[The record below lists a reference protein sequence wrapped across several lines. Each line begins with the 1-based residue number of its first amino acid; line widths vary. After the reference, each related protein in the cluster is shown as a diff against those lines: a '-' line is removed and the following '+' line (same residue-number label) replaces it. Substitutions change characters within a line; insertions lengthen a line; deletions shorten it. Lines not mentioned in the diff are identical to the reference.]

1 MRNESWLEALD
12 DELRMRGLSADERAD
27 AVVEA
32 EGFLLESGAD
42 PVEHFGPPAA
52 YAESLAGAV
61 GAARPARRTLT
72 GLPLL
77 EASGVGKAYRAR
89 TVLDGVSVSLGAG
102 QLVALVGPNG
112 VGKSTLLRV
121 LAGLERPDAG
131 TVVRHGRVGYV
142 PQAGGLDLYLRPQE
156 HFELF
161 GTCRG
166 RSRRA
171 ARREGERLAR
181 ELGWD
186 AASAPVAAKLSG
198 GTRQKLSV
206 IAALIGE
213 PEVLLLDEPYQ
224 GMDADSTRRL
234 WDLLGTWCDGPG
246 AAIVASHQAD
256 AIARADTVVE
266 LAGAGR

>member
-1 MRNESWLEALD
+1 MRPESWLEALD
-12 DELRMRGLSADERAD
+12 DELRTRGLSADERAD

-32 EGFLLESGAD
+32 ESFLHESGAD
-42 PVEHFGPPAA
+42 PLQHFGAPAV
-52 YAESLAGAV
+52 YADSLAGAV
-61 GAARPARRTLT
+61 GATRPERRT
-72 GLPLL
+72 GHGPAVL
-77 EASGVGKAYRAR
+77 EASGIGKAFRSR
-89 TVLDGVSVSLGAG
+89 PVLDGVSIRLGG
-102 QLVALVGPNG
+102 SQLIALIGPNG
-112 VGKSTLLRV
+112 VGKSTLLRI
-121 LAGLERPDAG
+121 LAGLERPDTG
-131 TVVRHGRVGYV
+131 TVERHGRIGYV
-142 PQAGGLDLYLRPQE
+142 PQAGGLDPYLRPQE

-171 ARREGERLAR
+171 ARQEGERLAR

-186 AASAPVAAKLSG
+186 STVAPVTARLSG

-224 GMDADSTRRL
+224 GMDAESTRRL
-234 WDLLGTWCDGPG
+234 WDLLGVWCDGPG
-246 AAIVASHQAD
+246 AAIVASHQPD
-256 AIARADTVVE
+256 AIARADAVVE